1 MSAPHQ
7 KLWEGLRLYQFKK
20 HSEIEIPV
28 GKSFNCWLGQN
39 GCGKTNA
46 LDALYYLCM
55 TKSYFH
61 HTDQY
66 TITQG
71 YEECSIKGWGA
82 ENDLPFEI
90 LLTLRKPGKKNIDI
104 NGKAIDRLS
113 QHIGWQPV
121 VVIAPQDSILI
132 TEGSEERRRWWDA
145 AISQTQSTY
154 MQQLMQYNHLLLQRN
169 AYLKNLQG
177 RAVDPESL
185 SLYNEMMAPLSIEI
199 GKARKFF
206 LEKFQP
212 LFQSISQ
219 FITESNDQVDLK
231 WSSDTFEQD
240 PTQLWTERMERDRQ
254 AERTTAGLHRDDL
267 EFLLNDMPIKKM
279 GSQGQQKSY
288 LIALKLAQMVFT
300 QNITHYNVVLLLDD
314 IHDKLDGVRLNRLF
328 QWLKENMQGQVFIT
342 DTDLKRIP
350 EMLRAM
356 SVEPHCHIF
365 ES

>member
-20 HSEIEIPV
+20 HAEIEIPI

-71 YEECSIKGWGA
+71 KEECSIKAFGQ
-82 ENDLPFEI
+82 ENELPFEI
-90 LLTLRKPGKKNIDI
+90 LLTLRKPGKKNIEI
-104 NGKAIDRLS
+104 NGKSIERLS
-113 QHIGWQPV
+113 GHIGWQPV
-121 VVIAPQDSILI
+121 VVIAPQDNILI
-132 TEGSEERRRWWDA
+132 TEGAEERRRWWDA
-145 AISQTQSTY
+145 AISQTQPAY

-177 RAVDPESL
+177 RSIDPEAL
-185 SLYNEMMAPLSIEI
+185 SLYDEMMAPLSIEI
-199 GKARKFF
+199 GMARKFF
-206 LEKFQP
+206 LESFQP
-212 LFQSISQ
+212 LFQNISQ
-219 FITESNDQVDLK
+219 YITESNDAVDLQ
-231 WSSDTFEQD
+231 WTSDTFDQN
-240 PTQLWTERMERDRQ
+240 PIALWKERLDRDRL
-254 AERTTAGLHRDDL
+254 AERTTAGPHRDDL

-288 LIALKLAQMVFT
+288 LIALKLAQMMFT
-300 QNITHYNVVLLLDD
+300 QNITQSHVVLLLDD
-314 IHDKLDGVRLNRLF
+314 IHDKLDGARLKRLF
-328 QWLKENMQGQVFIT
+328 QWLKENMKGQVVIT
-342 DTDLKRIP
+342 DTDPIRIP
-350 EMLRAM
+350 NMLREM